1 MENFDFQSILDKLD
15 KLDFKQLLD
24 KLNLQGLLDKL
35 DSMVIGPVI
44 ELYKSLPPE
53 SLPIV
58 LTLAG
63 GIGLFAAIIGF
74 IVLRPSPKKKSS
86 ASDKSNN
93 FIASFKNNG
102 VILDIAEPDAHD
114 NLLARAV
121 ITDIQED
128 RLHLELVEDLG
139 LSKNTEP
146 RPMLI
151 MFPPEKTET
160 GSVNSFKAVIISVDC
175 RTENCGRITISIPN
189 NFSNV
194 KRRRHK
200 RKRVID
206 QQFIR
211 VKMWLGAPDTDD
223 ASFAD
228 AVPDLAVNSYDPRS
242 GGHEDNEVINISNG
256 GIGVR
261 TPLILSENKFDSGTD
276 VLINIFMFNFRQ
288 KVFKPY
294 WYAGQI
300 RTVENIDRATCRLGV
315 EFTMSGTLRDENEQF
330 IDWTE
335 I

>member
-15 KLDFKQLLD
+15 KLDFRHW
-24 KLNLQGLLDKL
+24 LDKL
-35 DSMVIGPVI
+35 DLMVINPAI

-53 SLPIV
+53 SLPII
-58 LTLAG
+58 LAIAG
-63 GIGLFAAIIGF
+63 GIGLLASIIGY
-74 IVLRPSPKKKSS
+74 IILRPSPKKGSGSS
-86 ASDKSNN
+86 GKSNN
-93 FIASFKNNG
+93 FISSFKNDG

-114 NLLARAV
+114 NLFARAV

-128 RLHLELVEDLG
+128 RLQLELVEDLG
-139 LSKNTEP
+139 LSKNTDS

-160 GSVNSFKAVIISVDC
+160 GSVNCFKTIMVSVDC
-175 RTENCGRITISIPN
+175 RTENCGRITISTPTK
-189 NFSNV
+189 FSSV

-256 GIGVR
+256 GIGVS
-261 TPLILSENKFDSGTD
+261 TPLILSENKFDTGTN

-315 EFTMSGTLRDENEQF
+315 EFTMSGTLHDENEQL

>member
-1 MENFDFQSILDKLD
+1 MENFDFQSILDKFD

-24 KLNLQGLLDKL
+24 KLNLQQLSDWL
-35 DSMVIGPVI
+35 DSIVITPAM

-53 SLPIV
+53 SLPII
-58 LTLAG
+58 LALAG
-63 GIGLFAAIIGF
+63 GIGLLASIIGF
-74 IVLRPSPKKKSS
+74 ILMRPSSKKRSGD
-86 ASDKSNN
+86 SDKSDN
-93 FIASFKNNG
+93 FITSFKNDG
-102 VILDIAEPDAHD
+102 VILDLAEPDAHD

-128 RLHLELVEDLG
+128 RIQLELVDDMG
-139 LSKNTEP
+139 LSGNPDP

-151 MFPPEKTET
+151 MFPPEKTDT
-160 GSVNSFKAVIISVDC
+160 GSVNCFKAVIISFDC
-175 RTENCGRITISIPN
+175 RTENCGRITISIPTI
-189 NFSNV
+189 FSSV

-211 VKMWLGAPDTDD
+211 VKLWLGAPDTDD

-256 GIGVR
+256 GIGVS
-261 TPLILSENKFDSGTD
+261 TPLILSENKFDTGTD

-315 EFTMSGTLRDENEQF
+315 EFTMSGTLRDENEQL
-330 IDWTE
+330 IDWTP